1 MSWETSDRKDRLP
14 SNWAQLVS
22 QVKKRAGGRCEWR
35 LKSGKRCPRPGTDCD
50 HRTPGDDHSLRNLQ
64 WLCPAHHGR
73 KSSMEG
79 RRARS
84 TRRALRFRAPEPQ
97 PGRVR

>member
-1 MSWETSDRKDRLP
+1 MSWEGSDRKSRLP
-14 SNWAQLVS
+14 ADWAKRVA

-50 HRTPGDDHSLRNLQ
+50 HKRAGDDHSISNLQ
-64 WLCPAHHGR
+64 WLCGHHHGK

-79 RRARS
+79 RKARAD
-84 TRRALRFRAPEPQ
+84 RRALRYRTPEPH